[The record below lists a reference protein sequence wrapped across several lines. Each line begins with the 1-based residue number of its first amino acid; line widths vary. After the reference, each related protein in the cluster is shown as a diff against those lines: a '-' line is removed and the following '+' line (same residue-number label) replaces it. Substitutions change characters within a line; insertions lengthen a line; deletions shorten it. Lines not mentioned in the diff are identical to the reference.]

1 LVAGRVG
8 VTIAKRRPPEY
19 SPGMTALTS
28 TVTAEVGPTP
38 QDLID
43 LARYPIDRLAS
54 PAGRQLVAECRR
66 RFGGDGALVLSG
78 FVRTDAIAR
87 MRDEALALAPL
98 AHPGEKRHNVYL
110 IDADPQFP
118 GEHPR
123 NRILS
128 TQISTVADDLIPR
141 DSRLRAL
148 YAWPPLRSFLAA
160 VLDTRALHPY
170 ADPLAS
176 LNVTIGRPG
185 EQLGWHFDNAD
196 FATTLMLQD
205 AESGGQFEYCPGVR
219 TPADQGYAVVDR
231 ILAGTYDDVRRLPMA
246 PGTLVLFRGRYAL
259 HRVTSIDGRRPR
271 LMAVLSYDT
280 KPGIMLSEP
289 TRMTFYGRVR

>member
-1 LVAGRVG
+1 M
-8 VTIAKRRPPEY
+8 IALSSLAP
-19 SPGMTALTS
+19 
-28 TVTAEVGPTP
+28 AEIGPQP

-43 LARYPIDRLAS
+43 LARYPIDRLADQ
-54 PAGRQLVAECRR
+54 PGRRLVADCRR
-66 RFGGDGALVLSG
+66 RFGGDGALALSG
-78 FVRTDAIAR
+78 FVRADAVAG

-110 IDADPQFP
+110 IDRDLQYPD
-118 GEHPR
+118 EHPR
-123 NRILS
+123 NRVQS

-141 DSRLRAL
+141 DSRLQAL
-148 YAWPPLRSFLAA
+148 YDWPPLRSFLAA
-160 VLDTRALHPY
+160 VLEKPALHPY

-219 TPADQGYAVVDR
+219 APADEGYAAVEQ
-231 ILAGTYDDVRRLPMA
+231 ILAGTYGDVRRLPMA
-246 PGTLVLFRGRYAL
+246 PGTLVLFRGRFAL
-259 HRVTSIDGRRPR
+259 HRVTPIAGRRPR

-280 KPGIMLSEP
+280 EPGIMLSEP
-289 TRMTFYGRVR
+289 TRMTFYGRTH

>member
-1 LVAGRVG
+1 MA
-8 VTIAKRRPPEY
+8 
-19 SPGMTALTS
+19 ALTS
-28 TVTAEVGPTP
+28 TMPAAVGPAA
-38 QDLID
+38 QDLVD
-43 LARYPIDRLAS
+43 LARYPIDRIEDET
-54 PAGRQLVAECRR
+54 GRPFVADCRR
-66 RFGGDGALVLSG
+66 RFSRDGALALSG
-78 FVRTDAIAR
+78 FVRKDAIAG
-87 MRDEALALAPL
+87 MRDEALGLAPL

-110 IDADPQFP
+110 IADDPTHP
-118 GEHPR
+118 SDHPR
-123 NRILS
+123 NRAQA

-141 DSRLRAL
+141 TSRLRAL
-148 YAWPPLRSFLAA
+148 YDWPPLRAFLAA
-160 VLDTRALHPY
+160 VLEKPALHPY

-176 LNVTIGRPG
+176 LNTTIGRPG

-219 TPADQGYAVVDR
+219 TPADQGYAAVER
-231 ILAGTYDDVRRLPMA
+231 ILEGTYDGVRRLPMA

-259 HRVTSIDGRRPR
+259 HRVTPIEGRRPR

-280 KPGIMLSEP
+280 EPGVMLSEA

>member
-1 LVAGRVG
+1 MTMTMA
-8 VTIAKRRPPEY
+8 TNSE
-19 SPGMTALTS
+19 TALP
-28 TVTAEVGPTP
+28 VAPDPRRLV
-38 QDLID
+38 D
-43 LARYPIDRLAS
+43 LARYPIDRLEDA
-54 PAGRQLVAECRR
+54 AGAALLADGRARITQKGVMALPGFLMQAAVA
-66 RFGGDGALVLSG
+66 A
-78 FVRTDAIAR
+78 
-87 MRDEALALAPL
+87 MRDEALALAPK

-110 IDADPQFP
+110 IDRDPRYRD
-118 GEHPR
+118 EHPR
-123 NRILS
+123 NRVQS
-128 TQISTVADDLIPR
+128 TQVSTVADDLIPR

-148 YAWPPLRSFLAA
+148 YDWPPLRSFLAA
-160 VLDTRALHPY
+160 VLEKPALHPY

-219 TPADQGYAVVDR
+219 APADQGYAAVER

-259 HRVTSIDGRRPR
+259 HRVTPIDGHRPR

-280 KPGIMLSEP
+280 EPGITLSEP